1 MQSKIEII
9 EIPYIEI
16 KNNWRLSKVVEL
28 QEPIKMDIPPEGLQV
43 LRTETGLLYIVLTP
57 ELLVQTTEQEL
68 KSDKIKTSLFKLQKE
83 IYLKK
88 QRDEIAAARL
98 DLYNKKTEFEAKIQG
113 YIDEIH
119 ELKKQIN
126 EVIGK

>member
-9 EIPYIEI
+9 EIPSIQI
-16 KNNWRLSKVVEL
+16 KNHWRLSKVVEL
-28 QEPIKMDIPPEGLQV
+28 QEPLKIDIPPEGLQV
-43 LRTETGLLYIVLTP
+43 LKTETGLLYIVLAP
-57 ELLVQTTEQEL
+57 ELLVQMTEAEL

-98 DLYNKKTEFEAKIQG
+98 DLYNKEAEFEAKVQN
-113 YIDEIH
+113 YIAEIDG
-119 ELKKQIN
+119 LKKQIS